1 MMSIISIMIY
11 VFNIIYFV
19 IVILLK
25 IVGKVV
31 MNVMMDKEKIVYL
44 IMVTISYV
52 IALKCK
58 IK

>member
-1 MMSIISIMIY
+1 MIY